1 MRAHADGAT
10 SFFFM
15 QQQQTMTIG
24 IVMTRTRKTRP
35 PTAAPTM
42 MPRTAEPSA
51 AGGGVRGGVGVGGVG
66 GGGVGDSTMTY
77 VYGWPV
83 ISVNDAGGGEHDVP
97 SETLTR
103 DSPSE
108 HRDVSG
114 TACRRTALASAT
126 GRSRR

>member
-24 IVMTRTRKTRP
+24 MVMTRTRKTRP

-51 AGGGVRGGVGVGGVG
+51 AGGGVRGGVGVGGIG

-77 VYGWPV
+77 VYGWVV
-83 ISVNDAGGGEHDVP
+83 ISVNVMPAAVSIP
-97 SETLTR
+97 SETLLSV
-103 DSPSE
+103 SPASTE
-108 HRDVSG
+108 VSAG
-114 TACRRTALASAT
+114 
-126 GRSRR
+126 

>member
-1 MRAHADGAT
+1 MCKVGSDFLSIRSSLRARAYRMRAHADGAT

-66 GGGVGDSTMTY
+66 GGGVGDSTITY
-77 VYGWPV
+77 VYGWVV
-83 ISVNDAGGGEHDVP
+83 ISVNVMPAC
-97 SETLTR
+97 
-103 DSPSE
+103 
-108 HRDVSG
+108 G
-114 TACRRTALASAT
+114 TSRSTTCRRRAGT
-126 GRSRR
+126 